1 MQPATTPAWVT
12 GHDVQFYES
21 ESFLV
26 SCVAEFLGNGIRHGQ
41 PMVVIATES
50 HRRAFENRLRELQPA
65 IADAV
70 RSEIVWLDAR
80 DTLSGF
86 MIDGM
91 PDRARFEA
99 TVGKVFGRIMM
110 ARNYLVV
117 RAYGEMVDLLWA
129 DGNYEGA
136 LALEKL
142 WNDLGGRYA
151 FHLLCAYSMGNFFK
165 EATTPGFHA
174 ICQHHGNASAESQP
188 LT

>member
-1 MQPATTPAWVT
+1 MPPASTPAWTT

-26 SCVAEFLGNGIRHGQ
+26 SCVAEFLGTGVRHGQ
-41 PMVVIATES
+41 PMVVIATEP
-50 HRRAFENRLRELQPA
+50 HRLAFEQRLRAFHPEVDDTTQAE
-65 IADAV
+65 V
-70 RSEIVWLDAR
+70 VWLDAR

-86 MIDGM
+86 MVDGM
-91 PDRARFEA
+91 PDRDRFEA
-99 TVGKVFGRIMM
+99 TVGKVFARIIM

-129 DGNYEGA
+129 DGNFDGA

-142 WNDLGGRYA
+142 WNELGAKYA

-165 EATTPGFHA
+165 ETTTPGFRA
-174 ICQHHGNASAESQP
+174 ICEHHGKASAESQP
-188 LT
+188 LA